1 MWCAFSA
8 PIECVGLHNF
18 CWWNLS
24 SSFLWSACSSHV
36 YITVRVH
43 LFVGLWKWSEHWPV
57 CGCIGSY
64 VFEMNCGIMYIYIQI
79 TATKT
84 YGPINSAHIRSV
96 CRSISFAFKLT
107 HPNRYVAMRLKWYHT
122 AEIFDKVYASTKKK
136 HHQCGTWHLVTFL
149 EQTHNVRS
157 KISTIKTTIMVMLNN
172 RTYRIMTFSH
182 REILHT
188 KQRAYIRS
196 RRYHANTTN
205 VKMHT
210 ANTWNNFYQQKL
222 CHFFATT
229 KNDSEK
235 DEKLTKIFRL
245 QH

>member
-1 MWCAFSA
+1 
-8 PIECVGLHNF
+8 
-18 CWWNLS
+18 
-24 SSFLWSACSSHV
+24 
-36 YITVRVH
+36 
-43 LFVGLWKWSEHWPV
+43 
-57 CGCIGSY
+57 
-64 VFEMNCGIMYIYIQI
+64 
-79 TATKT
+79 
-84 YGPINSAHIRSV
+84 
-96 CRSISFAFKLT
+96 
-107 HPNRYVAMRLKWYHT
+107 MRLKWYHT

-182 REILHT
+182 KEILHT

-196 RRYHANTTN
+196 RRYYANTTN

-222 CHFFATT
+222 CHFLCNNKKMTVKKM
-229 KNDSEK
+229 KNWPKYSAFSINKESHFF
-235 DEKLTKIFRL
+235 LARL
-245 QH
+245 LFQVVFHRIK

>member
-1 MWCAFSA
+1 
-8 PIECVGLHNF
+8 
-18 CWWNLS
+18 
-24 SSFLWSACSSHV
+24 
-36 YITVRVH
+36 
-43 LFVGLWKWSEHWPV
+43 
-57 CGCIGSY
+57 
-64 VFEMNCGIMYIYIQI
+64 
-79 TATKT
+79 
-84 YGPINSAHIRSV
+84 
-96 CRSISFAFKLT
+96 
-107 HPNRYVAMRLKWYHT
+107 MRQQ
-122 AEIFDKVYASTKKK
+122 KK

-172 RTYRIMTFSH
+172 RTYRKMTFSH

-229 KNDSEK
+229 KKWQWKRWKIDQNIPPSA
-235 DEKLTKIFRL
+235 LTKNPIFFLALFLFQVVFHRIK
-245 QH
+245 